1 MELCEEI
8 QLPSSEMIASTIL
21 TALKHS
27 ENTKLF
33 CEHLVFCNK
42 VFPRKININKFFA
55 GSFVEERFS
64 EELNKLG
71 FNCENIAEQENKV
84 DLVINKI
91 KFSIKSVS
99 SIKSDIILN
108 NHRGESK
115 IISEIQP
122 TFLFIIEE
130 KEVTIAFIDQAMLVG
145 TGYTH
150 KIIKNSH
157 ACATLSGRFVKY
169 LIEKEM
175 EPENVLKVRIGE
187 LPKITP
193 VLARC
198 FINEFVKSQFEK
210 ARTEQRDEQ
219 HLHSQSS
226 QDVCTRSDP
235 SHEECESQENSVV
248 SHTHE
253 ESDSDAPD
261 HK

>member
-1 MELCEEI
+1 MELCNEI
-8 QLPSSEMIASTIL
+8 GISPSEMIAATIL
-21 TALKHS
+21 NALKHS
-27 ENTKLF
+27 ETTKLF

-42 VFPRKININKFFA
+42 VFPRKVNINKFFA

-64 EELNKLG
+64 EELNNLG

-99 SIKSDIILN
+99 SIKSDVILN

-115 IISEIQP
+115 LISEIEP

-130 KEVTIAFIDQAMLVG
+130 KDVTLAFINQPMLVG

-175 EPENVLKVRIGE
+175 DPENLLKVRIGE
-187 LPKITP
+187 LPPITP

-198 FINEFVKSQFEK
+198 FINEFVKSQFVK
-210 ARTEQRDEQ
+210 AQNEQRDEQ
-219 HLHSQSS
+219 HSHSQSS
-226 QDVCTRSDP
+226 QDACTQPDP

-248 SHTHE
+248 SHTPE
-253 ESDSDAPD
+253 ESDNDALD

>member
-1 MELCEEI
+1 MELCNEI
-8 QLPSSEMIASTIL
+8 ELSPSEMIASTIL
-21 TALKHS
+21 NALKHS
-27 ENTKLF
+27 ETTKVF
-33 CEHLVFCNK
+33 CEHLIFCNK
-42 VFPRKININKFFA
+42 VFPRRININKFFA

-91 KFSIKSVS
+91 KFSVKSVS
-99 SIKSDIILN
+99 SMKSDVILN

-115 IISEIQP
+115 LITEIEP

-130 KEVTIAFIDQAMLVG
+130 KDVTLAFINQAMLVG
-145 TGYTH
+145 SGYTH

-169 LIEKEM
+169 LIEKELDS
-175 EPENVLKVRIGE
+175 ENLMKVRIGE
-187 LPKITP
+187 LPPITP

-210 ARTEQRDEQ
+210 ARNEQRGGQ

-226 QDVCTRSDP
+226 QDACRQSDL
-235 SHEECESQENSVV
+235 SHEECESLENSVV
-248 SHTHE
+248 SHTPE
-253 ESDSDAPD
+253 ESDTDVAD